1 MATQISVTLDDIQ
14 HGERKSCTNCPVARA
29 IGRHLPEW
37 VTLEAGALSLD
48 FYWPNSSIRIQTP
61 SIAEKFIVDFDQ
73 GYKVKPISFMLDL
86 DPVFAAMEVGAA

>member
-29 IGRHLPEW
+29 IGPFLPPGVEIQ
-37 VTLEAGALSLD
+37 VGPIYLD
-48 FYWPNSSIRIQTP
+48 FYWKNGSTRIQTP

-73 GYKVKPISFMLDL
+73 GYAVKPISFMLDL